1 MILFAIGIIALYII
15 AVYAG
20 LKKGFSAG
28 SIFGMTIGF
37 GIITF
42 GVLGITLGFSCP
54 WSNWWSGLPC

>member
-1 MILFAIGIIALYII
+1 MILFEIGIITLYII

-42 GVLGITLGFSCP
+42 GVLGITLGFRCP

>member
-15 AVYAG
+15 AVFAG
-20 LKKGFSAG
+20 LKKGFSVG
-28 SIFGMTIGF
+28 SIFGMTIDF

>member
-20 LKKGFSAG
+20 LKKGFSVG
-28 SIFGMTIGF
+28 SIFGMTICF

>member
-1 MILFAIGIIALYII
+1 MSLFAIGIIALYII

>member
-20 LKKGFSAG
+20 LKKGFSDG